1 MKRDVITPASRDAM
15 DDEARRLAEW
25 HAYHSEKRIG
35 QQWMQLNLLDG
46 LGAQRVLEV
55 GPYLGF
61 VTALLDNA
69 GYDVTTLD
77 LFPPPFERPARPFIE
92 ADLTTLQS
100 DTIAGFEAIL
110 CCETLEHLTREQAD
124 AALVTFHRSG
134 ARYLIV
140 SVPYEGPQMG
150 LAIYANAFTWRFSLS
165 LKKFKMMK
173 TFRPDADPWGHKWE
187 LGHRGLLLRGWEA
200 ALRNAGWCIRQRAFT
215 HPCRS
220 VFHLCERT
228 GTAAA

>member
-35 QQWMQLNLLDG
+35 QQWMQLNLLNG
-46 LGAQRVLEV
+46 LGGRRVLEV

-77 LFPPPFERPARPFIE
+77 LFPPPFQRPQRPFIE
-92 ADLTTLQS
+92 ADLTRLEPA
-100 DTIAGFEAIL
+100 TIAGFDAIL
-110 CCETLEHLTREQAD
+110 CCETLEHLHWDEACR
-124 AALVTFHRSG
+124 ALGIFHDSG
-134 ARYLIV
+134 ARHLIV
-140 SVPYEGPQMG
+140 SVPYEGPQVG
-150 LAIYANAFTWRFSLS
+150 LSIYANAFTARFALS
-165 LKKFKMMK
+165 LKKFKLFK
-173 TFRPDADPWGHKWE
+173 KFRPDADPWGHKWE
-187 LGHRGLLLRGWEA
+187 LGFRGIALRRWEA
-200 ALRNAGWCIRQRAFT
+200 VIRAAGWRIVGREFT

-220 VFHLCERT
+220 VFHLCERD
-228 GTAAA
+228 GA